1 MTSES
6 ISLTAFV
13 APVVSFAMHQASV
26 PVINELR
33 LRNGGD
39 ATVNDLTVTLTCDPQ
54 VIAARQWRFD
64 RVAAGSEVVATDRT
78 VALDGGLLNRLSERM
93 KATVT
98 IRVSRGNT
106 TLTESVHDV
115 IALAR
120 HEWGGSVSTPELL
133 AAFVTPNDPAIAEL
147 LREASDKLRE
157 AGRSPALDG
166 YQSESRERVW
176 EMASAIWAAV
186 ASRQLIYAEPPASFE
201 RAGQKIR
208 LPSEVLN
215 GRLAT
220 CLDTAVLFAAALEQI
235 GLHPLLCL
243 TRGHALTAVW
253 LQPSTLLGVSTDDA
267 SDLRT
272 YVALNEMVLFE
283 TTVVTRQPP
292 ATFGQALEEGKRRV
306 GADLDAEFVLALDI
320 RQARARQVLP
330 LPVEVERVRD
340 GQRETVLSAA
350 LELAP
355 SLPPFTPDEHD
366 ATMPETPQ
374 GRLDAWKRRLLDLTK
389 RNRLLNLKPSKT
401 AVALVCPDAARL
413 EHILADNGKI
423 TIVPLDTLAGRGAGR
438 DEAHLLAQ
446 RHVDFE
452 QELARQALA
461 NKQLP
466 ARLNEAELKAGMV
479 ELFRKAK
486 SDMEEGGAN
495 TLFLAIGMLRWRE
508 SESAAT
514 WHRAPLLLVPVKLER
529 ATAASPPRLV
539 RHTDDTVFN
548 MTLLEMLRQ
557 DFELRIPNLEGELP
571 TDGSGIA
578 VNQVITLVRTAIR
591 DVPGWEVLDE
601 MVLSTFSFAKY
612 LMWKDLN
619 DHTEALRG
627 TPFVKH
633 MIDSP
638 RDPYTRTPT
647 FIESREL
654 DARIDPA
661 ALLTPLSCDSSQIAA
676 IHASGMDGDFVLE
689 GPPGTGKSQTI
700 ANLIA
705 HNIGLGRKVLF
716 VAEKMTALNV
726 VQERLK
732 KVGLGDFCL
741 ELHSSKANKRDVLAQ
756 LDRAWTNREEKTVD
770 EWAHE
775 AQKLKTIRDQ
785 LNGLVVA
792 LHTPGA
798 TGISP
803 RAAIARASS
812 SHFAP
817 AVCLDWPPSLSADR
831 VVDRAGLDRYRALA
845 SDLGLAFTQITTE
858 DAQAFAAL
866 RFTNWSFQW
875 QSALTNAATALI
887 AAIDAAQVAAARFGD
902 VTRLP
907 CATDSAREIG
917 WVADFAGALQ
927 RVAGMNLEAILAP
940 DGVDVAMRLTKATTL
955 LASHRSAVGTLS
967 VHVDHGMVT
976 ASAVRAVTQAWEQA
990 NSRLWP
996 LSFFATRA
1004 VSIDAMRRF
1013 DASKRPALAS
1023 DLPTLGKIAALRE
1036 EMDRITEALPASAL
1050 WRGLNT
1056 DVPQVEALVRL
1067 GESARNA
1074 TALLA
1079 QDPMALPVL
1088 RQQVR
1093 TLLVEGRDLLQPGM
1107 PVAVAAEV
1115 LVKAAERLANSM
1127 TTFASVANL
1136 PAEHQDSLPAVR
1148 SLAAAVLERAPRL
1161 NAWCRWQEKRELA
1174 VRAGLSVLTMSL
1186 EAGLI
1191 RSGEITAAFEV
1202 SYARWM
1208 APLVI
1213 DDRPE
1218 LRQFSAVEHQHL
1230 LTTFRALDKALATLA
1245 AKTIRA
1251 KASTVIPRKGD
1262 ADAIPGFGV
1271 LRREVQRRIGHA
1283 PVRKIV
1289 NDMGEALTR
1298 LTPCLLM
1305 SPHSVAQFLSA
1316 GSVKF
1321 DLIVFDEASQIA
1333 VWDAIGAIARG
1344 RNVIVVGDPKQ
1355 MPPTNFFGRTTDTD
1369 DASDDDVSRDTV
1381 GDLESILDEGLAT
1394 GMYHHRLTGHYR
1406 SQHESLIA
1414 FSNHHY
1420 YGGELVTYPAAVTQ
1434 TSAVSFRRCQGAYQK
1449 GRGRTNPE
1457 EAKAVVAEIV
1467 ERLRDPARQHQTIGV
1482 VTMNAEQQRLIR
1494 NLLDDARRHTPEL
1507 ESGFRDSAGEEV
1519 EMVYNLETV
1528 QGHERDVIMISVGY
1542 GPTVA
1547 GDRTMSMNFGPLNRS
1562 GGERRLNVAV
1572 TRATREVIV
1581 FASFD
1586 PEMIDLTR
1594 TSAQAVHDLKAYL
1607 DFANRGPVALARQAS
1622 FAGGIDEF
1630 DSIFEEHVTIRLRAK
1645 GWNVQTQVG
1654 VSKFRIDLGIVHP
1667 DFPGRFLAGVECD
1680 GATFHSSPTA
1690 RDRDRVRHD
1699 VLTAMGWQIVRL
1711 WSTDFFIDADTA
1723 IARIHDAL
1731 TELLAKDRERLALE
1745 EQSSGHAG
1753 VYSASVEEIDDRSSD
1768 LVDDTDDDADVVLNE
1783 VVLNEVAIEEATVNS
1798 TLAAEVV
1805 DQDNAVKQAEYS
1817 AAPLPFMSPMTG
1829 EHAPLHHHAA
1839 LLSDD
1844 DHLARL
1850 GRACIALI
1858 DRAGP
1863 ITFVYLAEKMAHA
1876 REVTGGELKKRV
1888 WAAVGN
1894 RRRTSRAPSGAV
1906 TFWPEGSTP
1915 SSHVPYRGDV
1925 VAGETRSWQ
1934 ATPYAEKLGLALEI
1948 VKAEPLP
1955 PKRVAA
1961 MTQRIGAQRLR
1972 AREQSELEELL
1983 ESAAGMEEAP

>member
-1 MTSES
+1 
-6 ISLTAFV
+6 
-13 APVVSFAMHQASV
+13 MHQASV
-26 PVINELR
+26 PVISELR

-39 ATVNDLTVTLTCDPQ
+39 ATVNDITVALTCDPP
-54 VIAARQWRFD
+54 VIAAREWRFD

-98 IRVSRGNT
+98 IRVSRGDT
-106 TLTESVHDV
+106 TLTESVHEI

-166 YQSESRERVW
+166 YQSQSRERVW

-220 CLDTAVLFAAALEQI
+220 CLDTAVLFAAALEQV

-272 YVALNEMVLFE
+272 YVSLNEMVLFE

-306 GADLDAEFVLALDI
+306 GAALDAEFVLALDI

-340 GQRETVLSAA
+340 GQHETMLSAA

-366 ATMPETPQ
+366 TVMPETPQ

-401 AVALVCPDAARL
+401 AIALVCPDAARL
-413 EHILADNGKI
+413 EDILADNGKI

-438 DEAHLLAQ
+438 DEAHLFAQ
-446 RHVDFE
+446 HHVDFE
-452 QELARQALA
+452 QELARQALD

-466 ARLNEAELKAGMV
+466 ARLNDTELKAGMV

-495 TLFLAIGMLRWRE
+495 TLFLAIGMLRW
-508 SESAAT
+508 SESDAAAT
-514 WHRAPLLLVPVKLER
+514 CHRAPLLLVPVKLER

-539 RHTDDTVFN
+539 QHTDDTVFN

-557 DFELRIPNLEGELP
+557 DFGLRIPNLEGELP
-571 TDGSGIA
+571 TDATGID
-578 VNQVITLVRTAIR
+578 VKQVITLVRTAIR

-601 MVLSTFSFAKY
+601 VVLSTFSFAKY

-619 DHTEALRG
+619 DHTEELRG

-638 RDPYTRTPT
+638 RDLYTRTPA
-647 FIESREL
+647 FISSREL

-676 IHASGMDGDFVLE
+676 IDASGMDGDFVLE

-803 RAAIARASS
+803 RAAIARAASS
-812 SHFAP
+812 DFAP
-817 AVCLDWPPSLSADR
+817 SVRLDWTPALSADR
-831 VVDRAGLDRYRALA
+831 AVDRAGLDRYRALA
-845 SDLGLAFTQITTE
+845 RELGLAFSQVTPD

-866 RFTNWSFQW
+866 RFTDWSFQW
-875 QSALTNAATALI
+875 QSALTTAATTLI

-907 CATDSAREIG
+907 CATNSARDIRQ
-917 WVADFAGALQ
+917 VAEFADALP
-927 RVAGMNLEAILAP
+927 RVAGMNLEAILSP
-940 DGVDVAMRLTKATTL
+940 DGPDVANRLTQATTL
-955 LASHRSAVGTLS
+955 LAAHRSAVGTLS
-967 VHVDHGMVT
+967 VRVDKATVNS
-976 ASAVRAVTQAWEQA
+976 SAVGAVTQAWQQA
-990 NSRLWP
+990 NSRIWP
-996 LSFFATRA
+996 LSFFAARA
-1004 VSIDAMRRF
+1004 VTMDAMRRF
-1013 DASKRPALAS
+1013 SSAERPVLSS
-1023 DLPTLGKIAALRE
+1023 DLPTLGKIAALRD
-1036 EMDRITEALPASAL
+1036 EMDRLTEGLPAAAL

-1067 GESARNA
+1067 GESARTA
-1074 TALLA
+1074 TAHLA
-1079 QDPMALPVL
+1079 QEPAALPVL

-1093 TLLVEGRDLLQPGM
+1093 TLLVDGRDLLQPGM
-1107 PVAVAAEV
+1107 PVAVAAEA
-1115 LVKAAERLANSM
+1115 LVNAAQQLSSAM
-1127 TTFASVANL
+1127 TGFVSVANVPADAQDLL
-1136 PAEHQDSLPAVR
+1136 PALRA
-1148 SLAAAVLERAPRL
+1148 LATAVLERAPRL

-1174 VRAGLSVLTMSL
+1174 VNAGLTVLATSL

-1191 RSGEITAAFEV
+1191 RSAQTTAAFEV
-1202 SYARWM
+1202 SYARWL
-1208 APLVI
+1208 APLTI

-1218 LRQFSAVEHQHL
+1218 LRRFSAVEHQHL
-1230 LTTFRALDKALATLA
+1230 LTTFRALDEALATLA

-1262 ADAIPGFGV
+1262 SDAIPGFGV

-1289 NDMGEALTR
+1289 SDMGEALTR

-1316 GSVKF
+1316 GTDNF
-1321 DLIVFDEASQIA
+1321 DLVVFDEASQIA

-1355 MPPTNFFGRTTDTD
+1355 MPPTNFFGRTADPD
-1369 DASDDDVSRDTV
+1369 DASEEDVSMGAV

-1394 GMYHHRLTGHYR
+1394 GMHHHRLTGHYR

-1420 YGGELVTYPAAVTQ
+1420 YGGELVTYPAAVTR
-1434 TSAVSFRRCQGAYQK
+1434 TSAVSFKRCQGAYQK

-1457 EAKAVVAEIV
+1457 EAKAVVADIV
-1467 ERLRDPARQHQTIGV
+1467 ERLRDPARRHQTIGV

-1547 GDRTMSMNFGPLNRS
+1547 GDRTMSMNFGPLNRA

-1572 TRATREVIV
+1572 TRAIREVVV

-1594 TSAQAVHDLKAYL
+1594 TSAKAVHDLKAYL

-1630 DSIFEEHVTIRLRAK
+1630 DSVFEEHVAIRLRAK
-1645 GWNVQTQVG
+1645 GWDIQTQVG

-1667 DFPGRFLAGVECD
+1667 DLPGRFLAGVECD

-1699 VLTAMGWQIVRL
+1699 VLTSMGWQIVRL
-1711 WSTDFFIDADTA
+1711 WSTDFFLDADTA
-1723 IARIHDAL
+1723 IASIHDTL
-1731 TELLAKDRERLALE
+1731 TELLAKDREQLALQE
-1745 EQSSGHAG
+1745 KNRSDAG
-1753 VYSASVEEIDDRSSD
+1753 VYSTSAEEIDDRSPD
-1768 LVDDTDDDADVVLNE
+1768 LVDDTDEDVDVVRDE
-1783 VVLNEVAIEEATVNS
+1783 VGTEATVVES
-1798 TLAAEVV
+1798 IAVDEVGV
-1805 DQDNAVKQAEYS
+1805 AQDVVEPPANTATPRETTRPPAVLE
-1817 AAPLPFMSPMTG
+1817 APLTQYASEFY
-1829 EHAPLHHHAA
+1829 
-1839 LLSDD
+1839 DD
-1844 DHLARL
+1844 AYVERL
-1850 GRACIALI
+1850 GLACMAMI

-1863 ITFVYLAEKMAHA
+1863 ITFVHLAERMAQAHGL
-1876 REVTGGELKKRV
+1876 EVTGSEVKKQV
-1888 WAAVGN
+1888 WAAVGK
-1894 RRRTSRAPSGAV
+1894 RRSTNSAPNGAV
-1906 TFWPEGSTP
+1906 TFWPANSTP
-1915 SSHVPYRGDV
+1915 ISHVPYRGDV
-1925 VAGETRSWQ
+1925 IDGESRPWQ
-1934 ATPYAEKLGLALEI
+1934 STPYAEKLGLALEI
-1948 VKAEPLP
+1948 VTTSPLA
-1955 PKRVAA
+1955 KRAAA
-1961 MTQRIGAQRLR
+1961 MAQRVGAQRLR
-1972 AREQSELEELL
+1972 ARAQSELEELL
-1983 ESAAGMEEAP
+1983 ESAAGMQDAG